1 MAGRKRT
8 RATRSIAAESNV
20 PGVYQEMLAEAAEDA
35 DRAHSPLLEQPA
47 KRLKRPGEK
56 KPETPIAMSK
66 VPVAEGIDDDGD
78 EGIEFEDVIIPPANV
93 QIIIK
98 NSDEEDE
105 EDEEED
111 EEDVDGIET
120 KVVDFG
126 AVQANPE
133 AIGEPKKL
141 TLNLSEHSSTAT
153 DARKGTK
160 KRKPITKEEKER
172 RVSIHRTHLLCLLL
186 HCALRNRWCDDEQ
199 VQNSVRPLLTKKI
212 VDYLKPSPS
221 LPQFGQT
228 ESLKNGLQQAST
240 IFMSK
245 FQITEGGLRRS
256 LWAEDSEHLANYEPP
271 TNMDSCMDRSDFRH
285 AAKRLC
291 GSRDVGAQLYCA
303 LLRSVGVRARL
314 VCSLQPLPFAQGGP
328 NLPRAQETKLPKK
341 STMEENIR
349 GQLPRYN
356 INVQGSLSSA
366 SSLVSPL
373 RRLGHPNATAYQL
386 PLLPT
391 PPPTTHQPN
400 KTPKRI
406 RESPFPIYWVEVLDV
421 GHQKWQPV
429 DPLVTKSMWK
439 PRALEPPATDKEN
452 SMAYVVAFDT
462 DGTARDVTKRY
473 AKAYTAKTRRLR
485 IETAV
490 DNGDRWWRR
499 ALRPFARS
507 WPNDLDQIEDSELT
521 AIEEREPMPRNVA
534 DFKHHP
540 VFALERHLRRNEVLI
555 PDAQPAGTV
564 AAGNRAPLEKVYR
577 RKDVRTA
584 RSRDKWYRMGRE
596 VKPLQLPVKFLPRRS
611 NAKPGEY
618 VDDGYGGDE
627 RRATGTPIFIQEQTE
642 VYRPP
647 PVVDGRVPK
656 NKFGN
661 IDLYVASMVPEGG
674 VHITDEFDT
683 AARAAYT
690 LGIDYAPALSGFQFK
705 GKHGTAV
712 FNGIVVAQEYKEAVC
727 AVMAGFDDMD
737 AQAEHSKRAFVAINT
752 WRRFLMA
759 LRIRERVWAGVDL
772 EERVKEDNRLVE
784 LAAADANGDVA
795 KHDIE
800 ESGGFF
806 AEDRAVVND
815 DARTPAG
822 CKVSFVMDVRDT
834 INSYRAESSDGFI
847 GNDNAPSGTY
857 IASQVTVD
865 NTRAELINDD
875 GNEVDCAVTGDGG
888 TAAGR
893 REHRDRTQDKCG
905 FEPDPGDEEF
915 EEAPSDVTEEYDME
929 DDDGGGG
936 FLVEGS

>member
-1 MAGRKRT
+1 MAGRKRI
-8 RATRSIAAESNV
+8 RATRSMAAKSDV
-20 PGVYQEMLAEAAEDA
+20 PDVYQEMLAEAAEDVGP
-35 DRAHSPLLEQPA
+35 STLVEPPA

-56 KPETPIAMSK
+56 KSETAISTTK
-66 VPVAEGIDDDGD
+66 VIPAEEIDDDDD
-78 EGIEFEDVIIPPANV
+78 EGIEFEDVTIPSATV
-93 QIIIK
+93 QTTYR
-98 NSDEEDE
+98 NS
-105 EDEEED
+105 EDEEE
-111 EEDVDGIET
+111 EEDKEDDVDGIELEG
-120 KVVDFG
+120 VDFG
-126 AVQANPE
+126 AVQPDSE
-133 AIGEPKKL
+133 ALEEPKKL

-153 DARKGTK
+153 DTRKATK

-172 RVSIHRTHLLCLLL
+172 RVSIHRTHILCLLL
-186 HCALRNRWCDDEQ
+186 HCALRNQWCDDEQ

-212 VDYLKPSPS
+212 IDYLNPSSS

-240 IFMSK
+240 TFLSK
-245 FQITEGGLRRS
+245 FQITERGLRRP

-285 AAKRLC
+285 AAKKLC

-314 VCSLQPLPFAQGGP
+314 VCSLQPLSFVQGGP
-328 NLPRAQETKLPKK
+328 NLPRIQETKLQKK
-341 STMEENIR
+341 PTNEETIR
-349 GQLPRYN
+349 SQLSRYN
-356 INVQGSLSSA
+356 TNVEGTLSSA
-366 SSLVSPL
+366 SSLTSPL

-391 PPPTTHQPN
+391 PPPTTRKPKEN
-400 KTPKRI
+400 TKRI
-406 RESPFPIYWVEVLDV
+406 RESPFPVYWVEVLDV

-462 DGTARDVTKRY
+462 DGTARDVTRRY
-473 AKAYTAKTRRLR
+473 AKAYMAKMRRLR

-499 ALRPFARS
+499 ALKPFARS
-507 WPNDLDQIEDSELT
+507 WPNDLDQIEDNELT

-534 DFKHHP
+534 DFRGHP
-540 VFALERHLRRNEVLI
+540 VFALERHLRRNEVVI
-555 PDAQPAGTV
+555 SDAQPAGTV
-564 AAGNRAPLEKVYR
+564 AAGNRAPLERVYR

-596 VKPLQLPVKFLPRRS
+596 VKPMELPVKFLPRRL
-611 NAKPGEY
+611 NAKPKGY

-627 RRATGTPIFIQEQTE
+627 REAAGTPVFIQDQTE
-642 VYRPP
+642 VYRAPS
-647 PVVDGRVPK
+647 VVDGRVPK

-661 IDLYVASMVPEGG
+661 IDLYVASMVPKGG
-674 VHITDEFDT
+674 VHVTDEFDT

-690 LGIDYAPALSGFQFK
+690 LGIDYAPALTGFQFK

-712 FNGIVVAQEYKEAVC
+712 FNGIVVAEEYEEAVR

-737 AQAEHSKRAFVAINT
+737 AQAEHGKRSLVAIHT

-759 LRIRERVWAGVDL
+759 LRIRERIWAGVDI
-772 EERVKEDNRLVE
+772 EERVEEDRRLVE
-784 LAAADANGDVA
+784 LAGTDANGDVV
-795 KHDIE
+795 KHDID

-806 AEDRAVVND
+806 AEDRAVADD
-815 DARTPAG
+815 DARTTAG
-822 CKVSFVMDVRDT
+822 GKAGIEMDARDT
-834 INSYRAESSDGFI
+834 MDSHSAESNGGFI
-847 GNDNAPSGTY
+847 EHDKAYTANNVSMDN
-857 IASQVTVD
+857 I
-865 NTRAELINDD
+865 RAELINDD
-875 GNEVDCAVTGDGG
+875 GSEVDCAVREDGG
-888 TAAGR
+888 SVPDRGTYKEWTEDRGR
-893 REHRDRTQDKCG
+893 
-905 FEPDPGDEEF
+905 FEPEAGDEEI
-915 EEAPSDVTEEYDME
+915 EDAPSDVTEEYDME

-936 FLVEGS
+936 FLVN